1 MSAPAGTGKTSQRK
15 SREQRRSEE
24 QARAAEREEA
34 RTAEK
39 QRPSEGQRKAGRKER
54 KTGRTSNRA
63 ATGTRSRSTAAERA
77 YARREERRSQ
87 AKPAQGKPAQGE
99 LTRRPRWQREGGGLR
114 GPLRVVSPKAKQLQE
129 RITLS
134 RVPFV
139 VAVMVLMAV
148 GLIATLWLA
157 IAGVSGSYELRQ
169 GKIDI
174 ARLSEQK
181 EQLIRQNS
189 YLDSTPALQQRAE
202 QWGWVPAPEPAHLVR
217 DPGGGVRVVGDPQV
231 AEAPPAPAPPPAPP
245 QPAVQQPAVQQPV
258 PAAPQAPAEAQ
269 PDPAEGR

>member
-24 QARAAEREEA
+24 RARTAEREDAA

-39 QRPSEGQRKAGRKER
+39 QRPSEGQRKTGRKER
-54 KTGRTSNRA
+54 KTGRTTNRA

-87 AKPAQGKPAQGE
+87 AKPAQGE

-245 QPAVQQPAVQQPV
+245 QPPVQQPGQPPV
-258 PAAPQAPAEAQ
+258 PAAPAPQAPGGPQ

>member
-34 RTAEK
+34 RTVEK
-39 QRPSEGQRKAGRKER
+39 QRPSEGHRKAGRKER
-54 KTGRTSNRA
+54 KTSRTTNRA

-87 AKPAQGKPAQGE
+87 AKPAQGE

-217 DPGGGVRVVGDPQV
+217 DPGGAVRVVGDPQV

-245 QPAVQQPAVQQPV
+245 QPAVQQAV
-258 PAAPQAPAEAQ
+258 PAAPQAPAGAQ